1 MTTEPSMEV
10 TTTFY
15 EEDSHKDEFSGKRMS
30 RPGLALCLSSV
41 LKYMLLIL
49 VTMIIIAKI
58 FHGTFGRVA
67 DPKS

>member
-1 MTTEPSMEV
+1 MEV

-15 EEDSHKDEFSGKRMS
+15 EEDSHKDKSFGKRRP

-49 VTMIIIAKI
+49 VTMIIIAKM
-58 FHGTFGRVA
+58 FHVTFCRVA
-67 DPKS
+67 DPQP